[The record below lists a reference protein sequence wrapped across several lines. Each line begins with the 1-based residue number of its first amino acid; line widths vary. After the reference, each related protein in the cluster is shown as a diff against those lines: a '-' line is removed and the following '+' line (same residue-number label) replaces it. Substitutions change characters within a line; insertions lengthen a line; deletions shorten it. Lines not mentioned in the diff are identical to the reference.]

1 MNLYIRL
8 KNGQPFEHPIFEDNF
23 RQAFPDVDVN
33 NLPEWVTR
41 FIRVETPLLTAYEV
55 YEGVTY
61 EWVDGV
67 VKDVHH
73 VRPMTSEET
82 LAAQNDVKAG
92 WAVNGYAS
100 WVFNDATCRF
110 DPPVPYPDDNK
121 SYKWDESS
129 TSWVEVAA

>member
-8 KNGQPFEHPIFEDNF
+8 KNGQPFEHPILEDNF

-41 FIRVETPLLTAYEV
+41 FIRVQPPLLTAYKV

-73 VRPMTSEET
+73 VRQMTDEET

-129 TSWVEVAA
+129 TSWVEVTT